1 MPRPLRGNIADLIQT
16 LFVVGV
22 VGDLTDSELLERF
35 TSDRNGES
43 EAAFRVLIVRDGPM
57 VWRVCRSVLADSHD
71 AQDAFQATFLVLVR
85 KANGLWVRDSLG
97 PWLHRVAL
105 RTAKTVRRAA
115 SHRRAHERAAAVAS
129 IVLHDEPADD
139 VATLLHEEI
148 NRLPVRFRA
157 PIVLC
162 DLDGLT
168 HEHAVRQ
175 LGWPLGTVK
184 SRIARGRERL
194 RNRLTRRGFSAPF
207 PVVALPSSTPAGLA
221 GLTTDLALR
230 SLASR
235 TLVSGSTAVLLAQEV
250 LHSMSILRWTQ
261 AAAAMLLVSATVVAT
276 PSRAEKTGEAQ
287 APKTADK
294 AEKPRADNVPTV
306 TVGPGKVKIQIT
318 RQGTVEAAN
327 SASVYSNVEGQT
339 TIMSLLPEGTKV
351 KKGDVVARLDESA
364 LKDQFTNQRIAENGA
379 EAAYLNAKLTREV
392 AEIALTEYVEGIFK
406 QDLETVQG
414 EVLGAQTAVKR
425 AEAKLERTRR
435 AREQLTRVL
444 PPTKEKMTPSDILA
458 DLELDDRLDA
468 AEVALAREKIGVTLA
483 QSKQN
488 VLLKFTK
495 VKVVKELTSAIE
507 KAKQEELSKKAAW
520 ELAKSKSAKFER
532 QIAACTLVA
541 PRDGTVIYGSAPA
554 SLSPGK
560 SAIEEGATVRERQI
574 VFHIPDQSRDVGTG
588 RRA

>member
-1 MPRPLRGNIADLIQT
+1 MDSSRRRDAPRL
-16 LFVVGV
+16 
-22 VGDLTDSELLERF
+22 GDR
-35 TSDRNGES
+35 R
-43 EAAFRVLIVRDGPM
+43 RD
-57 VWRVCRSVLADSHD
+57 
-71 AQDAFQATFLVLVR
+71 
-85 KANGLWVRDSLG
+85 
-97 PWLHRVAL
+97 AL
-105 RTAKTVRRAA
+105 
-115 SHRRAHERAAAVAS
+115 
-129 IVLHDEPADD
+129 
-139 VATLLHEEI
+139 
-148 NRLPVRFRA
+148 
-157 PIVLC
+157 C
-162 DLDGLT
+162 
-168 HEHAVRQ
+168 
-175 LGWPLGTVK
+175 
-184 SRIARGRERL
+184 
-194 RNRLTRRGFSAPF
+194 
-207 PVVALPSSTPAGLA
+207 AL
-221 GLTTDLALR
+221 
-230 SLASR
+230 
-235 TLVSGSTAVLLAQEV
+235 
-250 LHSMSILRWTQ
+250 
-261 AAAAMLLVSATVVAT
+261 
-276 PSRAEKTGEAQ
+276 KTGEAQ

-294 AEKPRADNVPTV
+294 AEKPPRQRAD
-306 TVGPGKVKIQIT
+306 GHGRAGKVKIQIT

-468 AEVALAREKIGVTLA
+468 AEVALTREKIGVTLA

-495 VKVVKELTSAIE
+495 VKVVKELTSTIE

-520 ELAKSKSAKFER
+520 ELAKSKSAKFSAKLR
-532 QIAACTLVA
+532 RVRLSHRGMA
-541 PRDGTVIYGSAPA
+541 PSSMGVLPRP
-554 SLSPGK
+554 
-560 SAIEEGATVRERQI
+560 
-574 VFHIPDQSRDVGTG
+574 
-588 RRA
+588 